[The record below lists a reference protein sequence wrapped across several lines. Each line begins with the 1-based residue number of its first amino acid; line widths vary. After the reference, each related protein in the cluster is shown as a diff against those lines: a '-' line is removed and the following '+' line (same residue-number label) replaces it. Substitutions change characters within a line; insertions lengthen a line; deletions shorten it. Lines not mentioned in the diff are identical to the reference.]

1 MFDNDRLV
9 CLLENIVKAV
19 DLINSQTSWVKKAD
33 DFLLSPEGI
42 FCLSGACMQ
51 LIFIGENAKTIDN
64 KTNHKYLNAYSDIP
78 WHDIMGL
85 RNIIVHEY
93 HSVDEEEIFNVIKND
108 LPTLLNTVQKMIID
122 AKSSNLNN
130 TINTESI
137 R

>member
-1 MFDNDRLV
+1 
-9 CLLENIVKAV
+9 
-19 DLINSQTSWVKKAD
+19 
-33 DFLLSPEGI
+33 
-42 FCLSGACMQ
+42 
-51 LIFIGENAKTIDN
+51 
-64 KTNHKYLNAYSDIP
+64 
-78 WHDIMGL
+78 MGL